1 MGQDG
6 KSITKNL
13 TDTMI
18 KTLIFDL
25 GGVLIDWNPDYV
37 FRELIPDEA
46 KRKYFFENICTHDW
60 NLEQDAGRSLWEAT
74 DLLVKQFPEWEAEIV
89 AYYGSWHNMLGEP
102 DFGTLDILKKAVE
115 HPDYQVL
122 ALTNWAAETWDWVL
136 KIERFQFLH
145 WFDGVVVSGQEKVR
159 KPYPEIYQILLNRY
173 GIQPESAVFT
183 DDNFANVVAAKKHGI
198 HGIHFQSS
206 SQLQQELTNL
216 GVFL

>member
-1 MGQDG
+1 
-6 KSITKNL
+6 
-13 TDTMI
+13 MI

-46 KRKYFFENICTHDW
+46 KRSYFFSHICTHDW
-60 NLEQDAGRSLWEAT
+60 NLEQDAGRSLSEAT
-74 DLLVKQFPEWEAEIV
+74 ELLVRQFPEWEAEIV
-89 AYYGSWHNMLGEP
+89 AYYGRWHDMLGEP
-102 DFGTLDILKKAVE
+102 DYGTLDLLKKAID

-173 GIQPESAVFT
+173 AIQPETAVFT
-183 DDNFANVVAAKKHGI
+183 DDNFANVEAAKTHGI
-198 HGIHFQSS
+198 HGVHFQTSA
-206 SQLQQELTNL
+206 QLRQELINM